1 VHAPR
6 KFMRFPYGL
15 ALTLVVGCSLSF
27 VAGAAANAAEKRGSA
42 PSDDAQAQYHI
53 LVGELA
59 AGRQQPETAAEE
71 FIKALDFVA
80 DKALA
85 ERATTLAL
93 SANNAELAFTAAR
106 RWLALDNTSLEA
118 REVLIRLD
126 LRQNLNDDAY
136 AQGAAIVQG
145 HPGGKEDGFRHVALL
160 LSLEASKG
168 PEALA
173 LMRKLVEQDPKL
185 SGAWLAQ
192 SLLALRFNDADTA
205 EKSARE
211 ALRLKPDAKDAPL
224 LLMGALVKKGD
235 FDGAD
240 QIVESQIKNGGSVND
255 LRVGYSRLLLEAN
268 QREKA
273 SSQLEKILKVDP
285 ANTEAHF
292 TLGLIALDQGHIDE
306 AEPHFQTLIKG
317 GDHAT
322 DAEYYLG
329 RIAQFRGQPAAAL
342 AHYEKVTSGM
352 QALDAA
358 LRRAS
363 MLAKLGQLDNGIA
376 LLDQLRRQYP
386 PLATRFYLAE
396 GEILTEANELDH
408 ALEIYGMAI
417 KESDDT
423 LDLLYARSLVYER
436 QKKIEL
442 AETDLRAVLA
452 QAPNDARAL
461 NALGFMLIVHTQRL
475 DDAEKLVTKALA
487 LTPEEPAV
495 IDSMGWLRFRQGKT
509 NEALELLKRA
519 YERFPDPEVAAHYG
533 EALWVQ
539 GEHERAKTVWNR
551 ALQEAPANTVL
562 RDTMTRLN
570 P

>member
-1 VHAPR
+1 
-6 KFMRFPYGL
+6 
-15 ALTLVVGCSLSF
+15 
-27 VAGAAANAAEKRGSA
+27 
-42 PSDDAQAQYHI
+42 
-53 LVGELA
+53 
-59 AGRQQPETAAEE
+59 
-71 FIKALDFVA
+71 
-80 DKALA
+80 
-85 ERATTLAL
+85 
-93 SANNAELAFTAAR
+93 
-106 RWLALDNTSLEA
+106 
-118 REVLIRLD
+118 
-126 LRQNLNDDAY
+126 
-136 AQGAAIVQG
+136 
-145 HPGGKEDGFRHVALL
+145 
-160 LSLEASKG
+160 
-168 PEALA
+168 
-173 LMRKLVEQDPKL
+173 
-185 SGAWLAQ
+185 
-192 SLLALRFNDADTA
+192 
-205 EKSARE
+205 
-211 ALRLKPDAKDAPL
+211 
-224 LLMGALVKKGD
+224 
-235 FDGAD
+235 
-240 QIVESQIKNGGSVND
+240 
-255 LRVGYSRLLLEAN
+255 
-268 QREKA
+268 
-273 SSQLEKILKVDP
+273 
-285 ANTEAHF
+285 
-292 TLGLIALDQGHIDE
+292 
-306 AEPHFQTLIKG
+306 
-317 GDHAT
+317 
-322 DAEYYLG
+322 
-329 RIAQFRGQPAAAL
+329 L

-363 MLAKLGQLDNGIA
+363 MLAKLGQLGNGIA

-442 AETDLRAVLA
+442 AEADLRAVLA

-533 EALWVQ
+533 EALWAQ

-551 ALQEAPANTVL
+551 ALQDAPANTVL